1 MEQEKDL
8 GEQEFP
14 EISFDEFAATSYDTW
29 KEETILAL
37 KGADFDKSMFTK
49 TYEEITLQPIYTM
62 SDTEKLT
69 HCKTYPGLESNLR
82 GVHAGGYMAKPWT
95 IAQTIDSMTPADA
108 NAVEKRELLKGTTA
122 VSFHLDKAT
131 LKGLDAQ
138 DASAGEFAKQRR
150 DGAG

>member
-8 GEQEFP
+8 GEKEFP

-49 TYEEITLQPIYTM
+49 TYEGITLQPIYTM

-108 NAVEKRELLKGTTA
+108 KAVEKRELLKGTTA